1 MRILY
6 AAIDQTVPGTVGGS
20 VHVTAVAEGLAELGH
35 EVQVLVASGDGV
47 FPAIPGVRWTAMS
60 PPLGTPGSRVAAA
73 GGDRALLQF
82 RR

>member
-35 EVQVLVASGDGV
+35 EVQVLVAPGDGM
-47 FPAIPGVRWTAMS
+47 FPAIRGVRWTAIGCSDERHSRS
-60 PPLGTPGSRVAAA
+60 PATPLDHRN
-73 GGDRALLQF
+73 
-82 RR
+82 